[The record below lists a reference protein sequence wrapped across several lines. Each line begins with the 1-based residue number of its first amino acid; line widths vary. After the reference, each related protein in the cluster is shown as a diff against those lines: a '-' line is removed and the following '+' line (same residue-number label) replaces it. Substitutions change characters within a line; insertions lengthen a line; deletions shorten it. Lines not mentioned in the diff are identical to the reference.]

1 VDREAS
7 VNAVAA
13 DLDGLEASAAF
24 RDYVARFR
32 RRDAYRAIETV
43 LLADTGQS
51 RLTDRGTRA

>member
-1 VDREAS
+1 MDREAS

-24 RDYVARFR
+24 RFR
-32 RRDAYRAIETV
+32 RREAYRALETV